1 MFDNSKCKED
11 LSKWKIPAS
20 AIGIH
25 KDPFGYDAMFDSVTT
40 MPTEYLPKIV
50 NMRSKDP
57 IEEMFKRSLNR
68 FCEETGST
76 TPLKNFEINKGFKMF
91 SCDIIYA
98 NGTTGTF
105 VYRFSTKLFEVTSR
119 FFSKGWISSKTVD
132 DLIEKVNNIKK

>member
-50 NMRSKDP
+50 NMRTKDP

-91 SCDIIYA
+91 S
-98 NGTTGTF
+98 
-105 VYRFSTKLFEVTSR
+105 VYRFL
-119 FFSKGWISSKTVD
+119 
-132 DLIEKVNNIKK
+132 